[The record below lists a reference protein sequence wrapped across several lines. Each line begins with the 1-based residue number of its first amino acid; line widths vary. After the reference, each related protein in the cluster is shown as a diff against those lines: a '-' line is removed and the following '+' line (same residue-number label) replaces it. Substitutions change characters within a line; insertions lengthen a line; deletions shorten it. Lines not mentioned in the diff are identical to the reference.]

1 MTTSED
7 LGTDGAANIGLLVMS
22 LASTSITLGSL
33 CAVADCDLRAVVGDT
48 AVPVVAAG
56 NVPCV
61 AGATAVPVAVA
72 GNVACG
78 VVASAVLVVGTVARG
93 CVNC

>member
-1 MTTSED
+1 
-7 LGTDGAANIGLLVMS
+7 LVMS
-22 LASTSITLGSL
+22 MASTSITLGSP
-33 CAVADCDLRAVVGDT
+33 CAVADCDLRAVVGPN

-61 AGATAVPVAVA
+61 AGANAVPAVAA